1 MRAKFL
7 LSMEDISYI
16 VAVIDESLK
25 GKIHDEGMS
34 KTNLEIG
41 LSKAQYPAKQ
51 ATSQQNIRK
60 VP

>member
-7 LSMEDISYI
+7 LSTEDISYI
-16 VAVIDESLK
+16 VAVVDENLK
-25 GKIHDEGMS
+25 GKIHDKGMC
-34 KTNLEIG
+34 KTNLEMG
-41 LSKAQYPAKQ
+41 LSKAQYLAKQ